1 MAEIVINRL
10 NSENVTKSNKAP
22 EYGVA
27 RSGVPRRLFLLG
39 AAGAATGGLGSP
51 FIQTAKAAESV
62 KIGLSFAHA
71 GIQGPGGPH
80 VKAGAELAV
89 SIHGGMVLGR
99 PIELVVSDETDV
111 PGTKA
116 NMNKLIT
123 EQKVVAVVGGSES
136 SRSIALQA
144 IAGEAKIPLIIHT
157 SSHDDLSGKLCNPW
171 TFRVSIPYGIQ
182 YRAISPYL
190 ADYGKKWF
198 MLGVTGTSG
207 PAMMAVAKLGMTEEG
222 AQEIGSEVASQELTD
237 FSAIIDKIKT
247 TKPDVVVGALQGTA
261 LTYFFKAWQ
270 AGGVGTQI
278 PYAQIGLTDADL
290 WAAGPEAAAA
300 TGGVYSKTWDYAAPN
315 LPADDKVF
323 VEQFLKK
330 MNGQPPDTRAWQAY
344 MGMRSLL
351 GSIELV
357 KSTEADKIRQAIPR
371 FQEASGAVTLRFR
384 DHDHQML
391 HRVPVFETK
400 TPIKDKYHW
409 LDAEKYLP
417 EKVSDLD
424 QLYGPKDKSTCI
436 IPA

>member
-1 MAEIVINRL
+1 M
-10 NSENVTKSNKAP
+10 
-22 EYGVA
+22 G
-27 RSGVPRRLFLLG
+27 RRMLLLG
-39 AAGAATGGLGSP
+39 ATGAAASRLGSP
-51 FIQTAKAAESV
+51 FIQSAKAAEAV
-62 KIGLSFAHA
+62 KIGLSFAHG

-80 VKAGAELAV
+80 VKAGAELALA
-89 SIHGGMVLGR
+89 IHGGMVLGR
-99 PIELVVSDETDV
+99 PIELIESDEPDV
-111 PGTKA
+111 AGTKA

-144 IAGEAKIPLIIHT
+144 MAGEAKIPFIIHT

-171 TFRVSIPYGIQ
+171 TFRVAIPYGIQ

-190 ADYGKKWF
+190 VDYGKKWF
-198 MLGVTGTSG
+198 MLGVTGSSG
-207 PAMMAVAKLGMTEEG
+207 PAMMAVARVGMTEAG
-222 AQEIGSEVASQELTD
+222 AQEIGTEIASQELTD
-237 FSAIIDKIKT
+237 FTAIIAKIKAIR
-247 TKPDVVVGALQGTA
+247 PDVVMGALQGTA
-261 LTYFFKAWQ
+261 LTYFLKAWQ

-278 PYAQIGLTDADL
+278 PYAQIGMSDVDL
-290 WAAGPEAAAA
+290 WAAGQEAAAD

-315 LPADDKVF
+315 LSASDKVF
-323 VEQFLKK
+323 VEQFTKK
-330 MNGQPPDTRAWQAY
+330 LNGQPPDTRAWQAY

-351 GSIELV
+351 GAIEMA
-357 KSTEADKIRQAIPR
+357 KSTEADKIRLALPQ
-371 FQEASGAVTLRFR
+371 FKETSGEVTLRFR

-424 QLYGPKDKSTCI
+424 QLYGSKDKTTCVM
-436 IPA
+436 PA